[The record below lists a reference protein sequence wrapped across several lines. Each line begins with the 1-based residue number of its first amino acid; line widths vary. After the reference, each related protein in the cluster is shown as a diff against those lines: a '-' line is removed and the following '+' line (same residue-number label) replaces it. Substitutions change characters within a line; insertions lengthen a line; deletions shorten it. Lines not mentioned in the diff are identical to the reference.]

1 MNIIHSKLWNRL
13 DIEKA
18 NKLIYIYINQRVLDR
33 NNDIFVG
40 DLIEKS
46 PKEQVLLEKAILEI
60 IRTDNDVELDD

>member
-46 PKEQVLLEKAILEI
+46 PEEQVLLEKAILEI